1 MRAVILDFDGT
12 IADSFS
18 TVINIAYQITKRPQL
33 ADVKQIES
41 MRADNLGLKDLISGL
56 DIPKWKWPWL
66 LYRGKRLMAKD
77 IHRIPLFSGMREVLA
92 ALKDQKYELYIISSN
107 STANVQRFIN
117 ENGLLPYFT
126 KVYGGAALFDKAKL
140 IKKVLK
146 EQKLDPISAVYVGDE
161 VRDILAAKQVGMPCI
176 AVSWGYN
183 SGDLLVQ
190 NSPMVVVR
198 NPKQLLRIITEWGNT
213 L

>member
-18 TVINIAYQITKRPQL
+18 TVINIAYKLTKSPQL
-33 ADVKQIES
+33 ADIKQVELMRTNSIGLKEAIES
-41 MRADNLGLKDLISGL
+41 FN
-56 DIPKWKWPWL
+56 IPKWKWPWL
-66 LYRGKRLMAKD
+66 LYRGKKLMAKN
-77 IHRIPLFSGMREVLA
+77 IHQIKLFDGMDEVLRS
-92 ALKDQKYELYIISSN
+92 LKAQNYDMYIISSN
-107 STANVQRFIN
+107 STTNVERFML
-117 ENGLLPYFT
+117 EKGLLPYFD

-146 EQKLDPISAVYVGDE
+146 EENLDPAAAVYVGDE
-161 VRDILAAKQVGMPCI
+161 VRDILAAKRVGMPCI

-183 SGDLLVQ
+183 NADLLAR
-190 NSPMVVVR
+190 NSPMVVAR
-198 NPKQLLRIITEWGNT
+198 SPKQLLRIISEWGNT